1 MSFSRRLNEKKYNSF
16 EEATTSVI
24 FICTKPMM
32 DMHIAQARLLISRR
46 LPVLKAITTDV
57 LEDEDEAEARSS
69 MFYVLRIQLMILAT
83 LCFLVS
89 DGFEVKTIKPVLGT
103 TWIVG
108 NPNLNLEPA
117 NKRWYVFRLLPT
129 RTIPCRKPIFP
140 SATGSWVWTVLFC
153 NPRLRE
159 CRM

>member
-24 FICTKPMM
+24 FTCTKPMM

-103 TWIVG
+103 T
-108 NPNLNLEPA
+108 
-117 NKRWYVFRLLPT
+117 
-129 RTIPCRKPIFP
+129 
-140 SATGSWVWTVLFC
+140 
-153 NPRLRE
+153 
-159 CRM
+159 